1 MRAVGTSALLADAV
15 LLLHAGFIAW
25 AVFGGLALLRWPR
38 LVWLHL
44 PALAWGVWI
53 SASGGICPLTPLEQR
68 LRVAAG
74 QEGWHGGFIEHYLTV
89 IIYPDGLTRSMQA
102 LLAALLLAGNIVV
115 YALAWRRRRARVDRL
130 A

>member
-1 MRAVGTSALLADAV
+1 MRAVGTSALLADAL

-25 AVFGGLALLRWPR
+25 AAFGGLTVLRWPR

-68 LRVAAG
+68 LRVDAG
-74 QEGWHGGFIEHYLTV
+74 QEGWHGGFIEHYLTA

-102 LLAALLLAGNIVV
+102 LLAALLLAGNIVI

>member
-74 QEGWHGGFIEHYLTV
+74 QEGWHGGFIEHYLTA

>member
-15 LLLHAGFIAW
+15 LLLHAAFIAW
-25 AVFGGLALLRWPR
+25 AVFGGLTVLRWPR

-44 PALAWGVWI
+44 PVLAWGVWI

-74 QEGWHGGFIEHYLTV
+74 QEGWHGGFIEHYLTA

>member
-1 MRAVGTSALLADAV
+1 LLADAV
-15 LLLHAGFIAW
+15 LLLHASFIAW
-25 AVFGGLALLRWPR
+25 AVFGGVAVLRWPR

-74 QEGWHGGFIEHYLTV
+74 HEGWHGGFIEHYLTA
-89 IIYPDGLTRSMQA
+89 IIYPDGLTRSMQE

>member
-15 LLLHAGFIAW
+15 LLLHAAFIAW

-44 PALAWGVWI
+44 PVLAWGVWI

-74 QEGWHGGFIEHYLTV
+74 QEGWHGGFIEHYLTA